1 MEGTVFNI
9 KRYAIHDGPG
19 IRTTVFLKGCPLW
32 CPWCQ
37 NPEGISPVPELIWR
51 EQRCIGCRDCEDT
64 CPTGALSFADGSLRI
79 DRNLCDLCGQCALSC
94 YPQALEMV
102 GRQMTVDE
110 VMTEVEKDTVFY
122 EQSGGGITVSGG
134 EPLMQADFLGA
145 ILRASKQS
153 GIHTTLDTSGYAEQ
167 ALLLRIAEYVD
178 LFLWDLKIMDDEAHR
193 KHTGVSNSVILDNL
207 KAMSRLGKPTIIRFS
222 LIPGVNDHESNIRAM
237 GAFVTSLDDVDRID
251 ILPYHRAWMDKYRGL
266 IRTREPAVF
275 EPPSAKLLKATET
288 KLAEHGL
295 KIRIGG

>member
-1 MEGTVFNI
+1 MKGIVFNI

-19 IRTTVFLKGCPLW
+19 IRTTIFLKGCPLL

-37 NPEGISPVPELIWR
+37 NPEGMSPVPELIWR

-64 CPTGALSFADGSLRI
+64 CLTGALSFADGKLRI
-79 DRNLCDLCGQCALSC
+79 DRNLCDLCGQCSLSC

-102 GRQMTVDE
+102 GRQMTADE

-122 EQSGGGITVSGG
+122 DQSGGGITVSGG

-145 ILRASKQS
+145 ILRAAKQS
-153 GIHTTLDTSGYAEQ
+153 DIHTTLDTSGYVER

-193 KHTGVSNSVILDNL
+193 KFTGVSNSVILDNL

-222 LIPGVNDHESNIRAM
+222 LIPGLNDHDSNIQAM
-237 GAFVTSLDDVDRID
+237 GAFVAALDTVRRVD
-251 ILPYHRAWMDKYRGL
+251 ILPYHKAWVEKHIGL
-266 IRTREPAVF
+266 NRTREPAVF
-275 EPPSAKLLKATET
+275 DPPSTEILKAAET
-288 KLAEHGL
+288 KLAGHGL